1 MITNFIINDLVINNF
16 IVINDSINDFI
27 HCNSIF
33 IKYILYFNQCK
44 IIFSVNLTNYIHF
57 Y

>member
-44 IIFSVNLTNYIHF
+44 ISFSVNLTNYIHF